1 MTARRRRYRVQRAW
15 AAAQQRVRWKLFIC
29 LLREMDAY
37 YAGYTRNVFGD
48 IA

>member
-15 AAAQQRVRWKLFIC
+15 AVAQQRVRWKLFIC

-37 YAGYTRNVFGD
+37 SARCTRKVFGD
-48 IA
+48 IT